1 MRSFLLVILCCVAFA
16 SNNCI
21 AVELLKG
28 KVVSVSSGNLLSVQ
42 DQTGEIQQVSL
53 YGVDAP
59 DNEQKM
65 GQQAHKMLS
74 AMIGDKDVEVKVD
87 GTDRKGVPSVHLF
100 LNGLSI
106 NAAMVKSGYAWVNP
120 ATCKSSNCSTW
131 TGYQQYAS
139 KNKKGLW
146 VDSKAEPPWM
156 WRERRKKAE
165 ALVKKVNEESEYVS
179 YYGSLANS
187 GYRSLSKRSHS
198 GSALL
203 SGLDAPGNTQGSG
216 SYAGSSGAAVKS
228 KSGTPSKTR
237 SSRTG

>member
-1 MRSFLLVILCCVAFA
+1 MRPFLLVMLCSALA
-16 SNNCI
+16 SSNCI
-21 AVELLKG
+21 AAESL

-53 YGVDAP
+53 YGIDAP

-74 AMIGDKDVEVKVD
+74 AMVGDKDVEVKVD
-87 GTDRKGVPSVHLF
+87 GTDPKGVPSVHLV

-106 NAAMVKSGYAWVNP
+106 NAAMVKSCYAWVNP
-120 ATCKSSNCSTW
+120 ASCKSSNCSTW
-131 TGYQQYAS
+131 TDYQQYAS

-146 VDSKAEPPWM
+146 VDSEAEPPWM

-165 ALVKKVNEESEYVS
+165 ALVKKVNEDSEYVS

-187 GYRSLSKRSHS
+187 GYRSLSKRSPS
-198 GSALL
+198 GNTLL
-203 SGLDAPGNTQGSG
+203 SGLDSPGNTQGSG
-216 SYAGSSGAAVKS
+216 SYAGSSGAGKS

-237 SSRTG
+237 SSRSG

>member
-1 MRSFLLVILCCVAFA
+1 MRRFLFVIIWSLTFA
-16 SNNCI
+16 SHNCI
-21 AVELLKG
+21 AAESLKV

-42 DQTGEIQQVSL
+42 DQTGEIQEVSL
-53 YGVDAP
+53 YGIDAP
-59 DNEQKM
+59 ESEQKM

-74 AMIGDKDVEVKVD
+74 AMVGDKDVAVKID
-87 GTDRKGVPSVHLF
+87 GTDSQGVPSAQII

-120 ATCKSSNCSTW
+120 ATCKSPNCSTW
-131 TGYQQYAS
+131 TDYQQYAS

-146 VDSKAEPPWM
+146 ADSEAEPPWI

-198 GSALL
+198 GSTLL
-203 SGLDAPGNTQGSG
+203 SGLDASG
-216 SYAGSSGAAVKS
+216 STLSSRSSAGSSGAAVKS
-228 KSGTPSKTR
+228 KSGTPAKTR
-237 SSRTG
+237 RTG

>member
-1 MRSFLLVILCCVAFA
+1 MRRFLLVILWSLAFA
-16 SNNCI
+16 SSNCMGAESI
-21 AVELLKG
+21 KG
-28 KVVSVSSGNLLSVQ
+28 KVISVSSGNLLSVQ

-53 YGVDAP
+53 YGIDAP

-74 AMIGDKDVEVKVD
+74 AMVGDKDVTVKVD
-87 GTDRKGVPSVHLF
+87 GTDPRGMPSVHLA

-120 ATCKSSNCSTW
+120 ATCKSSSCSTW
-131 TGYQQYAS
+131 TDYQQYAS
-139 KNKKGLW
+139 NNKKGLW
-146 VDSKAEPPWM
+146 IDSEADPPWK

-165 ALVKKVNEESEYVS
+165 ALVKKVNEESDFLT
-179 YYGSLANS
+179 YYGSLATS

-198 GSALL
+198 GTSWP
-203 SGLDAPGNTQGSG
+203 SLDAGNTPGSG
-216 SYAGSSGAAVKS
+216 SYARSSGTAVKS
-228 KSGTPSKTR
+228 KSGTPSSTR